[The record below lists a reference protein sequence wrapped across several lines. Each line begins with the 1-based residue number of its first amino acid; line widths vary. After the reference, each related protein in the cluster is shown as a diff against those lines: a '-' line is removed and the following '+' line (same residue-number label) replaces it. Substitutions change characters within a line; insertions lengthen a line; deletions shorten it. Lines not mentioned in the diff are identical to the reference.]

1 VIINTYEEFC
11 SYQHVSRETFKKFE
25 IFIEVLLKWQ
35 KSVNLISNSTI
46 NTIWKRHF
54 LDSAQLYTYSQ
65 DIKGN
70 ILDIGSGAGFP
81 GMILAMMGN
90 NNVNLIESDQKKCIF
105 MREVAR
111 LTNTKV
117 KIYNCRIEDL
127 DYMKPELIIS
137 RALAPLSKLIEYVDN
152 HMNKNIEENKA
163 TPKLLFLKGKNYNN
177 EIYDLLKIKKL
188 EIDIFPSITDDFGKV
203 LYIKNINLC

>member
-1 VIINTYEEFC
+1 MIINTYEEFC

-152 HMNKNIEENKA
+152 HMNKNIEENKV

-177 EIYDLLKIKKL
+177 EIYDLLKIRKL